1 MRRARRWPGA
11 GDDRRTWTRG
21 AGTGVES
28 ARRLTGDTPIKPL
41 FINTPSPTAR
51 FAACAI
57 LSFLCISIDH
67 ANTHLSSLR
76 SALSVVVYPLQ
87 YVVNAPVQAAAD
99 VMDDLRSRQAL
110 VEENARLH
118 AENALLSVKS
128 QRYSAL
134 ESENQRLRKLLDSSS
149 AFEQQVV
156 VADVLAIETA
166 PSARQIV
173 LDKGSNQGV
182 FVGQPMLDAYGVIG
196 QVSNVSMFSSTGLL
210 ITDQRHALPVLLNR
224 TGLRAIAVGGDLPDE
239 LNLSFISINADI
251 KEGDLVVTSGLGGR
265 FPAGYPVGRVK
276 AVSVKP
282 GDAFSTIVVEP
293 TAKVGHSREVML
305 VGPQTHDIGQERISA
320 SE

>member
-1 MRRARRWPGA
+1 M
-11 GDDRRTWTRG
+11 
-21 AGTGVES
+21 
-28 ARRLTGDTPIKPL
+28 
-41 FINTPSPTAR
+41 
-51 FAACAI
+51 
-57 LSFLCISIDH
+57 
-67 ANTHLSSLR
+67 
-76 SALSVVVYPLQ
+76 VVYPLQ
-87 YVVNAPVQAAAD
+87 YIVNAPVQGAAD
-99 VMDDLRSRQAL
+99 VMDDLRSRKTL
-110 VEENARLH
+110 VEENDRLH
-118 AENALLSVKS
+118 AENQLLSVKS

-156 VADVLAIETA
+156 VADVLAIETT

-239 LNLSFISINADI
+239 LNLSFISINADV

-305 VGPQTHDIGQERISA
+305 VGPQAHDIGEERISA

>member
-1 MRRARRWPGA
+1 M
-11 GDDRRTWTRG
+11 
-21 AGTGVES
+21 
-28 ARRLTGDTPIKPL
+28 
-41 FINTPSPTAR
+41 R

-57 LSFLCISIDH
+57 LSFLSISIDH
-67 ANTHLSSLR
+67 ANSHLSSLR
-76 SALSVVVYPLQ
+76 ATLAVVVYPLQ
-87 YVVNAPVQAAAD
+87 YIVNAPVQGAVE
-99 VMDDLRSRQAL
+99 VMNNLRGRRAL
-110 VEENARLH
+110 LEENERLH
-118 AENALLSVKS
+118 TENQLLSVKT
-128 QRYSAL
+128 QRYLAL

-156 VADVLAIETA
+156 VADVLAIETT

-182 FVGQPMLDAYGVIG
+182 FVGQPMLDAYGVVG
-196 QVSNVSMFSSTGLL
+196 QVSNVSMYSSTGLL

-251 KEGDLVVTSGLGGR
+251 KAGDLVVTSGLGGR
-265 FPAGYPVGRVK
+265 FPAGYPVGRVTT
-276 AVSVKP
+276 VSLKP
-282 GDAFSTIVVEP
+282 GDAFATIVVEP

-305 VGPQTHDIGQERISA
+305 VGPQAHDIGKERISV

>member
-1 MRRARRWPGA
+1 M
-11 GDDRRTWTRG
+11 
-21 AGTGVES
+21 
-28 ARRLTGDTPIKPL
+28 
-41 FINTPSPTAR
+41 
-51 FAACAI
+51 
-57 LSFLCISIDH
+57 
-67 ANTHLSSLR
+67 R

>member
-1 MRRARRWPGA
+1 M
-11 GDDRRTWTRG
+11 
-21 AGTGVES
+21 
-28 ARRLTGDTPIKPL
+28 
-41 FINTPSPTAR
+41 R

-57 LSFLCISIDH
+57 LSFLSISIDH
-67 ANTHLSSLR
+67 ANSHLSSLR
-76 SALSVVVYPLQ
+76 AALAVVVYPLQ
-87 YVVNAPVQAAAD
+87 YIVNAPVQGAVE
-99 VMDDLRSRQAL
+99 VMNDLRGRRAL
-110 VEENARLH
+110 LEENERLH
-118 AENALLSVKS
+118 TENQLLSVKT
-128 QRYSAL
+128 QRYLAL

-156 VADVLAIETA
+156 VADVLAIETT

-196 QVSNVSMFSSTGLL
+196 QVSNVSMYSSTGLL

-251 KEGDLVVTSGLGGR
+251 KAGDLVVTSGLGGR
-265 FPAGYPVGRVK
+265 FPAGYPVGRVTT
-276 AVSVKP
+276 VSLKP
-282 GDAFSTIVVEP
+282 GDAFATIVVEP

-305 VGPQTHDIGQERISA
+305 VGPQAHDIGKERISV